1 MPLTNPKTIGTRGQL
16 LCTLNN
22 SLSRDTAFRDGFF
35 SYTLAICQGY
45 GVAVIVIQ
53 RRTESSNVPGA
64 THSSIAQLAEHS
76 TVNRRV
82 TGSSPVGG
90 AGWPQ
95 TLRCLR
101 LLRVLA
107 MLRSRVCWQRH
118 DLSLLT
124 RGHTDS
130 MIQFVVGAAAGY
142 VFGTKAGRKRYHQ
155 IKDGYEKLA
164 NSRATK
170 SVIHGARKA
179 VAQRL
184 DPEPRMKEVK
194 DVSRRDFSANPKDY
208 TIYEPDSD

>member
-1 MPLTNPKTIGTRGQL
+1 
-16 LCTLNN
+16 
-22 SLSRDTAFRDGFF
+22 
-35 SYTLAICQGY
+35 
-45 GVAVIVIQ
+45 
-53 RRTESSNVPGA
+53 
-64 THSSIAQLAEHS
+64 
-76 TVNRRV
+76 
-82 TGSSPVGG
+82 
-90 AGWPQ
+90 
-95 TLRCLR
+95 
-101 LLRVLA
+101 
-107 MLRSRVCWQRH
+107 
-118 DLSLLT
+118 
-124 RGHTDS
+124 